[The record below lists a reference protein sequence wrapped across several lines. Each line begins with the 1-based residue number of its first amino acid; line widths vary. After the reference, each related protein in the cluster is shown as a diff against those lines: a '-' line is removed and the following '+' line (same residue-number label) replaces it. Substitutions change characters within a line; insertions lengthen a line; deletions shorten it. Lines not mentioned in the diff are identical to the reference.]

1 MSAQINIEGFGQIAF
16 AKEGEEIQ
24 FNDEYPSQSAQLNL
38 AEPETC
44 TFGAKADEGWKFV
57 RWMKD
62 SADFSTEAEIT
73 VELTEAHV
81 EYIAAF
87 EAE

>member
-44 TFGAKADEGWKFV
+44 TFGAKADKGGE
-57 RWMKD
+57 
-62 SADFSTEAEIT
+62 SS
-73 VELTEAHV
+73 
-81 EYIAAF
+81 
-87 EAE
+87 